1 MTLRSLSTVIV
12 AGTILVSAAP
22 AAADTTDLL
31 DIEAGVGFATNP
43 FLRIPSNSAAFG
55 RLSLTGLHSI
65 RSERGTTTFR
75 AYLENTT
82 YVRDYGSKQIFDLN
96 AHTDQAVSPTVTLY
110 GDLDFSGDFAGQLSN
125 RVIGV
130 PGQPPVV
137 DPNNPL
143 PPNTSNPDV
152 FGLTGRQYRISGN
165 VGASIRSGERG
176 TISLSGG
183 AQHLFFTGR
192 NSPDDYNVFFA
203 SGGYST
209 QLSERTS
216 VGGTVFLQR
225 QDFKGNSYSNIVNP
239 TLTLH
244 TQLRPSLTAD
254 AGVGVMIV
262 NRHDNGDSSTY
273 VTPSFSGS
281 LCSNGKFSTFC
292 VRISRDASSALN
304 NSISTTGGSTTITT
318 SGSVTYFRR
327 LGERDTL
334 QASLAA
340 SHYSSPN
347 RLSTLSNDISTTF
360 VSGVVGYDRKLGDRW
375 AAGVNGGARKLYQ
388 DGPDPKLDLNASIY
402 VRYRLGDLL

>member
-1 MTLRSLSTVIV
+1 MKLRSISAAVL
-12 AGTILVSAAP
+12 AGTILVGAAP
-22 AAADTTDLL
+22 AAADTTDML
-31 DIEAGVGFATNP
+31 DIEAGLGFSSNP
-43 FLRIPSNSAAFG
+43 FLRIPSQSTAFG

-65 RSERGTTTFR
+65 RSEKGTTTFR
-75 AYLENTT
+75 AYLENTS

-96 AHTDQAVSPTVTLY
+96 AHTDQAVSPTVTVY

-125 RVIGV
+125 RLIGV
-130 PGQPPVV
+130 PSQPPVV
-137 DPNNPL
+137 DPANPL
-143 PPNTSNPDV
+143 PPGTTNPDL
-152 FGLTGRQYRISGN
+152 FGLQGRQYRLSGN

-192 NSPDDYNVFFA
+192 SSPDDYNIFFA
-203 SGGYST
+203 SGGYTT

-216 VGGTVFLQR
+216 VGGTLYLQR
-225 QDFKGNSYSNIVNP
+225 QDFKGSSYSNIVNP

-273 VTPSFSGS
+273 VTPSFSAG
-281 LCSNGKFSTFC
+281 LCSNTKFSTWC
-292 VRISRDASSALN
+292 AHISRDAASALN
-304 NSISTTGGSTTITT
+304 SGISTSGGTTTITT
-318 SGSVTYFRR
+318 SGSLTYFRR
-327 LGERDTL
+327 LGEKDTL
-334 QASLAA
+334 QASLSA
-340 SHYSSPN
+340 SRYSSPS
-347 RLSTLSNDISTTF
+347 RLSTSSNNFSTTY
-360 VSGVVGYDRKLGDRW
+360 VSGVVGYDRKLGQRW
-375 AAGVNGGARKLYQ
+375 ATGVNGGVRKLFQ